1 MENSSDSSKIAPL
14 KRKSRNEDSDNDD
27 ADLPNNSRFESVQSK
42 VDPTEINNADQAD
55 TSSRP
60 TKRQRT
66 QPWDDLD
73 AEDFDDPLMVSEY
86 APEIFEYLYELEQ
99 KYMPNPNYMGHQ
111 TSINWSTRD
120 VLMDWVVE
128 IHWKLRLL
136 PETLFLAGNIIDRFM
151 TQRVVTLDKIQ
162 LVGTSALLIAA
173 KYEEVFPPATKY
185 FSMLTGGNF
194 KEHDIL
200 SAEKFILQILGFELS
215 YPNPLNFLRRISKA
229 DGYDVR
235 NRSYG
240 KYFLE
245 IGCFE
250 HTLLKYRPSHLAAA
264 SMYLSRMIS
273 GSLPVWNANLDHY
286 AGDVD
291 EKTLRPIIS
300 QLIKYLAAPK
310 IPHETLFKKY
320 ASRKFFKAS
329 LVARKWAKD
338 NIDVYSISHI

>member
-1 MENSSDSSKIAPL
+1 M
-14 KRKSRNEDSDNDD
+14 
-27 ADLPNNSRFESVQSK
+27 QSK

-173 KYEEVFPPATKY
+173 KYEEVFPQ
-185 FSMLTGGNF
+185 L
-194 KEHDIL
+194 
-200 SAEKFILQILGFELS
+200 
-215 YPNPLNFLRRISKA
+215 PN
-229 DGYDVR
+229 
-235 NRSYG
+235 
-240 KYFLE
+240 
-245 IGCFE
+245 
-250 HTLLKYRPSHLAAA
+250 TLAC
-264 SMYLSRMIS
+264 
-273 GSLPVWNANLDHY
+273 
-286 AGDVD
+286 
-291 EKTLRPIIS
+291 
-300 QLIKYLAAPK
+300 
-310 IPHETLFKKY
+310 
-320 ASRKFFKAS
+320 
-329 LVARKWAKD
+329 
-338 NIDVYSISHI
+338 